1 MTLCNLS
8 TCDEF
13 TNVITNIGGCSYIAS
28 TASTLNENLKV
39 RVAKLI
45 ANIAQKSEIAREQLM
60 AAKAA
65 LELHQKSSN
74 ALLSSQCNLALKN
87 LAIPINRARIRSKT
101 VAKENKE
108 KYHLH
113 RIKVVQEILDT
124 EKTYCEHLSDC
135 INHYLRPMKNS
146 MDEGSM
152 DYVSIQQW
160 KEIFSTIEIIYN
172 MHQLFLYD
180 LEESMKSNI
189 NQIKEFEG
197 EARIGDVFVRLIDC
211 LRLYKSYISDYD
223 KSISSLSDCLENQK
237 FQDFIDHQH
246 DTYQTL
252 SLSSILIT
260 PIQRIPRYSLLLQ
273 VFSHSLSSSSPFRF
287 FLSFSFLPLISC
299 SSLPN
304 STSPF
309 PPPSLF
315 TYFSS
320 FPHYPFPIFLC
331 ASPYEERIQEYSPI
345 NLGSLSNTR
354 NIITISFLIFLL
366 PIAHSLPFLT
376 SLSPF
381 IPYFLMDI
389 CPFVV
394 SHFAKSFAKMTE
406 FEILLLKKG
415 FDKTHGRLTPRF

>member
-273 VFSHSLSSSSPFRF
+273 VFSPSLSFL
-287 FLSFSFLPLISC
+287 FLSFPFLPLIS
-299 SSLPN
+299 SSLPKYF
-304 STSPF
+304 SF
-309 PPPSLF
+309 PSLF

-320 FPHYPFPIFLC
+320 FPHFPFPIFLC
-331 ASPYEERIQEYSPI
+331 ASPAEERIQEYSPI
-345 NLGSLSNTR
+345 NLGFLSHTM
-354 NIITISFLIFLL
+354 NIITMSFLIFLL
-366 PIAHSLPFLT
+366 PIAHPLPFLT
-376 SLSPF
+376 ISFSLPPSPLHPLF
-381 IPYFLMDI
+381 NGYIH
-389 CPFVV
+389 PFVHV
-394 SHFAKSFAKMTE
+394 SQE
-406 FEILLLKKG
+406 FCKN
-415 FDKTHGRLTPRF
+415 D